1 MSFRTKKKT
10 TKMDGPETNLGPI
23 PLTPSS
29 APGADDSPREGI
41 EVRLE
46 PQHEPRS
53 PSVRPKE
60 KIREHT
66 QKLKKKRRAGLT
78 ETSFLNSTI
87 STSSSY
93 SSTNSNSP
101 RSAEVPT
108 WTPASGTSGGGGGRE
123 FEPPPEPW

>member
-1 MSFRTKKKT
+1 MSFQTKKKT
-10 TKMDGPETNLGPI
+10 TKMDGPGTNLGPI

-29 APGADDSPREGI
+29 APGAVDSPREGT

-78 ETSFLNSTI
+78 EMSVLNSAI
-87 STSSSY
+87 LASSSC

-108 WTPASGTSGGGGGRE
+108 WTLSSGTS
-123 FEPPPEPW
+123 

>member
-1 MSFRTKKKT
+1 
-10 TKMDGPETNLGPI
+10 MDGPGTNLGPI

-29 APGADDSPREGI
+29 TPGAVDSPHEGT

-53 PSVRPKE
+53 PSVWPKE

-66 QKLKKKRRAGLT
+66 QKLKKKRQAGLT
-78 ETSFLNSTI
+78 ETSFLNSAI
-87 STSSSY
+87 STSSSC

-101 RSAEVPT
+101 RSAEGPT
-108 WTPASGTSGGGGGRE
+108 RTLVLATSRGGS
-123 FEPPPEPW
+123 